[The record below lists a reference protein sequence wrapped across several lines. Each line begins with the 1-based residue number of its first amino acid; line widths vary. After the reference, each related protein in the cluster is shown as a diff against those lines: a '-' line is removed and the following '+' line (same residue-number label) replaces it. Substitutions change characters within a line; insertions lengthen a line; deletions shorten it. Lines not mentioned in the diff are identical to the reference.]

1 MPGNVPSLTRTPPS
15 DATAAGSVGLAAQQT
30 AQPVAGLDEDLVIV
44 LRVIRDLL
52 PVGAQRRDWK
62 QTLVS
67 DGMVIV
73 RHPELE
79 TALNLADRV
88 GMELQMVAS

>member
-1 MPGNVPSLTRTPPS
+1 VTRKYNAISIFKRAQGQGTIRRIEGLGPLLAEIGPHV
-15 DATAAGSVGLAAQQT
+15 AAL
-30 AQPVAGLDEDLVIV
+30 
-44 LRVIRDLL
+44 DLL

-67 DGMVIV
+67 DGMVII
-73 RHPELE
+73 RHPDLP
-79 TALNLADRV
+79 TAMHLADRV